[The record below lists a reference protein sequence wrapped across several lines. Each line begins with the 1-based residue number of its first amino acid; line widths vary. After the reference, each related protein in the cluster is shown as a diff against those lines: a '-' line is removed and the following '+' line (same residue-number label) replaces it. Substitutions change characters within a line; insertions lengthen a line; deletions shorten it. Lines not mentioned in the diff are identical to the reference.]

1 MWNNIWNT
9 NYDSHYANYIN
20 DQTISR
26 SSPSPS
32 PSTPSRF
39 YNVLSAISSA
49 VQNSNYST
57 RQQTPM
63 QGILSIVSSV
73 VQQSLRD
80 LSTQIEQRVTDR
92 IQEQYGSVEEDWE
105 HLWNREH
112 LRERELANYQYKR
125 ICISDTSQ
133 LQHESCSICF
143 DAYEKDSIIAETSCQ
158 HYFHEPCIKRWLQ
171 TNLAQ
176 TCPICRAQI
185 H

>member
-9 NYDSHYANYIN
+9 NYDSHYSNYIVS
-20 DQTISR
+20 QAQPQP
-26 SSPSPS
+26 SS
-32 PSTPSRF
+32 TRSRF

-49 VQNSNYST
+49 VQQSNYSH
-57 RQQTPM
+57 REQTPM

-80 LSTQIEQRVTDR
+80 LTTQIEQRVTDR
-92 IQEQYGSVEEDWE
+92 IQEQYGSVEEEWE
-105 HLWNREH
+105 HVWNREH
-112 LRERELANYQYKR
+112 LRERELASNYHYKR
-125 ICISDTSQ
+125 VCISNISQ
-133 LQHESCSICF
+133 LQHETCSICF
-143 DAYEKDSIIAETSCQ
+143 DAYEKDSIIAETACQ